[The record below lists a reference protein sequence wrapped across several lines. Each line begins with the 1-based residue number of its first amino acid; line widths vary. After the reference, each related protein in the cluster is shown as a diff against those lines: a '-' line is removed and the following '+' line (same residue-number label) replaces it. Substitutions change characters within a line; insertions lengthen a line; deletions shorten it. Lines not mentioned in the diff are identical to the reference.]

1 MRRINMRHLA
11 PEPMDAS
18 SLPRDLP
25 VVQYGQLLLPGN
37 TDQWEMGA
45 DYNRR
50 KNVECMLMYVQLV
63 CDDAVFAL
71 KRLLVRGSHREVGP
85 SGAGGVYHDQ
95 SHISS
100 PASTLHWPPLQKH
113 LADALQVFAC
123 RLREQVQHR
132 RRFRRMILE
141 HIFRCLAAKCSL
153 LMPRTPR
160 FWKPNSHHRTGKSRH
175 YRAVLS
181 AAAAAHT
188 WITWAGEDDD
198 QGHRR
203 QGSHHRLYSL
213 GGLSIG
219 Q

>member
-1 MRRINMRHLA
+1 MMRRINMRHSA

-50 KNVECMLMYVQLV
+50 KNVECMLMYVQWV

-141 HIFRCLAAKCSL
+141 HIFRCL
-153 LMPRTPR
+153 
-160 FWKPNSHHRTGKSRH
+160 
-175 YRAVLS
+175 
-181 AAAAAHT
+181 
-188 WITWAGEDDD
+188 
-198 QGHRR
+198 
-203 QGSHHRLYSL
+203 
-213 GGLSIG
+213 
-219 Q
+219 